1 MFYRVSTD
9 TSVMV
14 IYRNSISQLAL
25 ESRMCRL
32 VSIQM
37 LLGKWSTVV
46 TWTVGHVKV
55 ELCSMS
61 AVTEKLFSVI

>member
-55 ELCSMS
+55 ELCCMS